1 MAPIRETVE
10 ATMRTPL
17 LALLVFAAIAQAA
30 PPEPPTAPLAGFSR
44 KLEVET
50 LPATMP
56 KSKQTTDIFATVKVT
71 GEVGAD

>member
-1 MAPIRETVE
+1 
-10 ATMRTPL
+10 MRTSL
-17 LALLVFAAIAQAA
+17 LALLVFAALASSARA
-30 PPEPPTAPLAGFSR
+30 TPPEPPTAPLAGLPR

-56 KSKQTTDIFATVKVT
+56 KSRMTHDVFATVKVT